1 MGNENM
7 KLNKE
12 GNVSTQISLNKV
24 CFFPGENII
33 GNIKLIPKPGFFE
46 ECRKFCELVI
56 MITQISRYTY
66 QDGSDYEAEE
76 ETTVLMTN
84 NFKFSDYIQL
94 GEEKEINL
102 KVKITLPKNARPSIF
117 IDTHDYVKHLITVK
131 YPHFGSKRTKVL
143 IVKNNLNFHSKN
155 RQLLCPFNY
164 PINFNKKK
172 FFMKKGSCNLV
183 ITMPRNYF
191 LYNEKISYNIH
202 LDCTLLDIPVYKIK
216 ISFKRTLK
224 RNRKDNYLRQRIN
237 STDTLTS
244 KKYQIDKTKKLIDIV
259 DYITFND
266 PLSNLSKPNSPS
278 DIYKMMDAHGLYEVN
293 DPFLRSLYP
302 SCSVGLINVEYS
314 LKAKIYFD
322 TIFTSDEQVFWPVD
336 FCDILDYKMPNQNDI
351 NLNNNNFNQIFNSS
365 DIKPIN
371 NNNLINNNIINNN
384 DIDDL
389 NLVENEVAAPVGL
402 NINLDGKKK
411 FLEDNENLNLDNGL
425 DGWVI
430 IDKKDINS

>member
-1 MGNENM
+1 M
-7 KLNKE
+7 K
-12 GNVSTQISLNKV
+12 
-24 CFFPGENII
+24 
-33 GNIKLIPKPGFFE
+33 
-46 ECRKFCELVI
+46 
-56 MITQISRYTY
+56 
-66 QDGSDYEAEE
+66 
-76 ETTVLMTN
+76 
-84 NFKFSDYIQL
+84 NFYDKC
-94 GEEKEINL
+94 
-102 KVKITLPKNARPSIF
+102 TLPKNARPSIF

-244 KKYQIDKTKKLIDIV
+244 KEYQIDKTKKLIDIV

-266 PLSNLSKPNSPS
+266 PLSNLPKPNSPS

-293 DPFLRSLYP
+293 DPFLRLYP

-384 DIDDL
+384 VIDDI

-402 NINLDGKKK
+402 TINFDGKKK
-411 FLEDNENLNLDNGL
+411 FLEDNENLNLDDGL

>member
-12 GNVSTQISLNKV
+12 GNVSIKISLNKV

-56 MITQISRYTY
+56 MITQTSCYTY
-66 QDGSDYEAEE
+66 QDGSDYETEE
-76 ETTVLMTN
+76 ETTVLMTH
-84 NFKFSDYIQL
+84 NFRFSDYIQL
-94 GEEKEINL
+94 GQENEINL
-102 KVKITLPKNARPSIF
+102 KVKYTLPKNARPSIF
-117 IDTHDYVKHLITVK
+117 IDTHDYVKHLITVN

-259 DYITFND
+259 DY
-266 PLSNLSKPNSPS
+266 LLCQNL
-278 DIYKMMDAHGLYEVN
+278 
-293 DPFLRSLYP
+293 
-302 SCSVGLINVEYS
+302 
-314 LKAKIYFD
+314 
-322 TIFTSDEQVFWPVD
+322 
-336 FCDILDYKMPNQNDI
+336 ILH
-351 NLNNNNFNQIFNSS
+351 QIF
-365 DIKPIN
+365 IK
-371 NNNLINNNIINNN
+371 
-384 DIDDL
+384 
-389 NLVENEVAAPVGL
+389 
-402 NINLDGKKK
+402 
-411 FLEDNENLNLDNGL
+411 
-425 DGWVI
+425 
-430 IDKKDINS
+430 

>member
-1 MGNENM
+1 
-7 KLNKE
+7 
-12 GNVSTQISLNKV
+12 
-24 CFFPGENII
+24 
-33 GNIKLIPKPGFFE
+33 
-46 ECRKFCELVI
+46 
-56 MITQISRYTY
+56 MITQTSCYTY
-66 QDGSDYEAEE
+66 QDGSDYETEE
-76 ETTVLMTN
+76 ETTVLMTH
-84 NFKFSDYIQL
+84 NFRFSDYIQL
-94 GEEKEINL
+94 GQEKEINL
-102 KVKITLPKNARPSIF
+102 KVKYTLPKNARPSIF
-117 IDTHDYVKHLITVK
+117 IDTHDYVKHLITVN
-131 YPHFGSKRTKVL
+131 YPHFGAKRTKVL

-237 STDTLTS
+237 STDTLTY
-244 KKYQIDKTKKLIDIV
+244 KEYQIDKTKKLIDIV
-259 DYITFND
+259 DYIIFND
-266 PLSNLSKPNSPS
+266 SLSTLPKPNSPS